1 MGFADPWPSHP
12 ITVAVSGVFGVACVF
27 IVILL
32 LLGPVACDV
41 MSCSRWK
48 GEYGSD
54 NICEIESFEI
64 HHCMNA
70 MMDAG

>member
-1 MGFADPWPSHP
+1 M
-12 ITVAVSGVFGVACVF
+12 
-27 IVILL
+27 
-32 LLGPVACDV
+32 ACDV

-54 NICEIESFEI
+54 VIVEIESFEI

-70 MMDAG
+70 TMDAG